1 MLTDLLQLSLS
12 PPPPD
17 ATCRIHSD
25 TDEDRVIIYQ
35 SDPDYKVTTLP
46 LYSLDQQYYKVAT
59 LLLYSLEQQHYKVP
73 TLPNFNNAYVTG
85 EVQLNFGILI
95 TNISKKYSWYIYMY
109 VKGIDMLTTNSLYFY
124 LNISNPWKCFFWSHG
139 VWDNSATL
147 YRNESLF
154 FSKLRKEVTPNFS
167 ANIFKIS

>member
-1 MLTDLLQLSLS
+1 MVENQKCISFSWPGTTITIEESVPEKLLVRMQKNSLRELQSIQCEVIGDFQYSEGVCFCVCQGLLTDLLQLSLS

-59 LLLYSLEQQHYKVP
+59 LLLYSLEQQHYKVT

-95 TNISKKYSWYIYMY
+95 TNISKKY
-109 VKGIDMLTTNSLYFY
+109 
-124 LNISNPWKCFFWSHG
+124 
-139 VWDNSATL
+139 
-147 YRNESLF
+147 R
-154 FSKLRKEVTPNFS
+154 
-167 ANIFKIS
+167 